1 MKFDLAVR
9 LLYLCVYQCYALLQH
24 LDGLDGGGGGG
35 GRREILTEQFFILG
49 AQTCILSPYISFT
62 NISLSCTVC
71 DREMWVFLARRQGQ
85 WKGENFSLSFL
96 EEAAKMLRVVLHMMY
111 FRTRFSIHAYYNS
124 FGGYRKLSQSQY
136 PVLL

>member
-1 MKFDLAVR
+1 M
-9 LLYLCVYQCYALLQH
+9 
-24 LDGLDGGGGGG
+24 
-35 GRREILTEQFFILG
+35 EQFFILG
-49 AQTCILSPYISFT
+49 AQTCIPSPYISFT

-111 FRTRFSIHAYYNS
+111 FSNVIF
-124 FGGYRKLSQSQY
+124 Y
-136 PVLL
+136 PCVLQ